1 MDDPVVTSA
10 LEPEKIPDAH
20 DRATGLLKGNRG
32 RDAVDHAQRVTEG
45 QMLAIHS
52 NTWRYSRLLAEQR
65 EILAERRSALLMTE
79 KAFEE
84 LTVHD
89 PERSASLVE
98 AHGRDAV
105 VRGCREIM
113 LWHLDRGW
121 AHHLEAMND
130 VRESIHL
137 RALGRENPLDE
148 FHRIAIDHFRDLA
161 SDAVRESEKTFAEIE
176 FTDSGVDLEANDMA
190 RPTSTWTYMVHDNPM
205 AAGGNVFSGMMSTF
219 R

>member
-1 MDDPVVTSA
+1 M
-10 LEPEKIPDAH
+10 
-20 DRATGLLKGNRG
+20 TGLMAGKRG
-32 RDAVDHAQRVTEG
+32 LIMGLANDRSLAWGIAKQLGDQGAELAFTYLGESLERRVRP
-45 QMLAIHS
+45 LAES
-52 NTWRYSRLLAEQR
+52 VGARLLIQADVTDD
-65 EILAERRSALLMTE
+65 ASMD

-84 LTVHD
+84 LTAHD
-89 PERSASLVE
+89 PERSARLVE

-105 VRGCREIM
+105 VQGCREIM

-121 AHHLEAMND
+121 ARHLETMND

-161 SDAVRESEKTFAEIE
+161 SHAVRKSETTFAEIE
-176 FTDSGVDLEANDMA
+176 FTASGVDLEANSMA

>member
-1 MDDPVVTSA
+1 MLRPREDLRRRPALDDLARRLQGIFDPV
-10 LEPEKIPDAH
+10 E
-20 DRATGLLKGNRG
+20 R
-32 RDAVDHAQRVTEG
+32 Q
-45 QMLAIHS
+45 
-52 NTWRYSRLLAEQR
+52 
-65 EILAERRSALLMTE
+65 ILAERRSALLLTE

-84 LTVHD
+84 LTAHD
-89 PERSASLVE
+89 PERSAALVGE
-98 AHGRDAV
+98 HGRDAV

-121 AHHLEAMND
+121 AQHLEAMND

-161 SDAVRESEKTFAEIE
+161 SDAVRESEATFAEIE
-176 FTDSGVDLEANDMA
+176 FTDTGVDLEANDMA

>member
-1 MDDPVVTSA
+1 M
-10 LEPEKIPDAH
+10 LEI
-20 DRATGLLKGNRG
+20 
-32 RDAVDHAQRVTEG
+32 HA
-45 QMLAIHS
+45 

-65 EILAERRSALLMTE
+65 DILAERRAALLRTD

-84 LTVHD
+84 LTAHD
-89 PERSASLVE
+89 PERSARLVE

-105 VRGCREIM
+105 VQGCREIM

-121 AHHLEAMND
+121 ARHLETMND

-161 SDAVRESEKTFAEIE
+161 SDAVRKSETTFAEIE
-176 FTDSGVDLEANDMA
+176 FTASGVDLEANSMA